1 MVTKSH
7 YKIVSVYNDNF
18 SERRVCSWKENC
30 FNNKTRPRE
39 REPNRTEKAI
49 QRWRWST
56 FVCMCVCVH
65 SMKCQFLK

>member
-1 MVTKSH
+1 MVTKSQS
-7 YKIVSVYNDNF
+7 KIVSVYNDNF

-49 QRWRWST
+49 QRLKT
-56 FVCMCVCVH
+56 FVYMCVCVH